1 MFNYRNIHFKNK
13 IIWITSASSG
23 IGRELA
29 IQLTQEEAIL
39 IFTATNQK
47 VLNWLALEWR
57 TRTISHVLPF
67 NLLNFDIIPKLV
79 NQAILLEGNIEIVNQ
94 SAGISQRLLA
104 NETTIAVNRK
114 LTEHNLVKLIK

>member
-1 MFNYRNIHFKNK
+1 MHFKNK
-13 IIWITSASSG
+13 TIWITGSSSG

-57 TRTISHVLPF
+57 TRTTGHVLPF

-79 NQAILLEGNIEIVNQ
+79 NQAILLEGNIEIVIQ
-94 SAGISQRLLA
+94 SAGIS
-104 NETTIAVNRK
+104 
-114 LTEHNLVKLIK
+114 